1 MKTMIIGAGKLG
13 YKLASAL
20 STGDNQ
26 VTVVDSDSEV
36 LEKVSEHLDVMVVKA
51 NGVQIDM
58 LKELDIKS
66 YNLVI
71 AVTDSDE
78 TNMIICSLAKK
89 LGCDKTI
96 ARVRNPEYA
105 RQKNFIAQAMGIDY
119 IVNPELAT
127 AKEIIR
133 YLLKSYSFYSG
144 DFADGRILMVDFIAD
159 CLPGFVGKKIHELE
173 DINDLLIVAIS
184 RNGEVIIPSG
194 SSSILEKDIVYVIGK
209 RENIEQLA
217 KRCKSS
223 LPTSS
228 IRKVM
233 ILGGGKLGYY
243 LAEKLSDQNIF
254 VKIIEQKKERCE
266 YLSEK
271 LNGVLVICG
280 DGTDPSLLDDED
292 ISNMDAFISVTGFDE
307 ENLLMTLIAKQAGV
321 KKVIAKIS
329 KPSYEKIIERL
340 GVDIAISP
348 IDITASDILKYI
360 RGGRAV
366 SVSLLLGGQAEVTEI
381 IADENMPIIGKPLS
395 QLGLPEGIIIG
406 AIAHR
411 GKVIIPNGSSVITP
425 GDRFVV
431 FCLSSEIAALE
442 AIFKR
447 VKGRGFGELW
457 NRGKG
462 AGKSA
467 RS

>member
-1 MKTMIIGAGKLG
+1 MKAMIIGAGKLG
-13 YKLASAL
+13 YKLANAL
-20 STGDNQ
+20 STGDNH

-58 LKELDIKS
+58 LKELGINS

-71 AVTDSDE
+71 AVTESDE

-89 LGCDKTI
+89 LGCDKAI

-105 RQKNFIAQAMGIDY
+105 QQKDFIVQAMGIDY
-119 IVNPELAT
+119 IVNPEFAT
-127 AKEIIR
+127 ANEIMR

-144 DFADGRILMVDFIAD
+144 DFADGRILMIDFIAD
-159 CLPGFVGKKIHELE
+159 NIPGFVGKRIHELE
-173 DINDLLIVAIS
+173 NINGLLITAIS
-184 RNGEVIIPSG
+184 RDGETIIPNG
-194 SSSILEKDIVYVIGK
+194 SSSIIEKDIVYVIGK
-209 RENIEQLA
+209 RENIDQLA
-217 KRCKSS
+217 KRCKST
-223 LPTSS
+223 LPTRS
-228 IRKVM
+228 IKKVM
-233 ILGGGKLGYY
+233 VMGGGKLGYY
-243 LAEKLSDQNIF
+243 LAEKLSAHNII
-254 VKIIEQKKERCE
+254 VKIIEQDKDRCE

-280 DGTDPSLLDDED
+280 DGTDPSLLDDEG
-292 ISNMDAFISVTGFDE
+292 ISNMDAFISVTGYDE

-321 KKVIAKIS
+321 KKVIAKVS
-329 KPSYEKIIERL
+329 KPSYAQIIERL

-381 IADENMPIIGKPLS
+381 IADENMPVIGKPLA
-395 QLGLPEGIIIG
+395 QLGLPKGIIIG
-406 AIAHR
+406 AIAHK
-411 GKVIIPNGSSVITP
+411 GKVIIPNGSSIINP

-447 VKGRGFGELW
+447 VKGRGLGELW
-457 NRGKG
+457 NRSKD